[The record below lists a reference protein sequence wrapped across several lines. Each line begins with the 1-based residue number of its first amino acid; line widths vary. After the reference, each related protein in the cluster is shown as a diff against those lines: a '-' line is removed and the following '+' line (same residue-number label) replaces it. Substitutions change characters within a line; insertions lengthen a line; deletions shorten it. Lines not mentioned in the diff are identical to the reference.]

1 MEKEENQNQENTTAE
16 TSNESNQDHKQS
28 DNKQEEN
35 KDVEEKI
42 ELSPEE
48 KIKELEDKL
57 ARTFAEME
65 NQRRR
70 FEKEKDDAFDYGGFA
85 FAREALNLIDNLAR
99 SKLILESDETLKDT
113 EALKKTLE
121 HFEIINKDLISIF
134 TKNNIKPID
143 CLNKK
148 LDPNLHQAMMEI
160 EDDQKDSGTIV
171 QEIQK
176 GFMMKDRLLRP
187 SLVGVS
193 KKTGIKNDLTVVT
206 LKIAGSP
213 KINTILKSIFPF
225 WNCFKLPKRA
235 LKPTTNRE

>member
-1 MEKEENQNQENTTAE
+1 MEKEENQNQENTTTE
-16 TSNESNQDHKQS
+16 TSDKTIGTEQLSED
-28 DNKQEEN
+28 KQEDKKSAE
-35 KDVEEKI
+35 DEK

-85 FAREALNLIDNLAR
+85 FAKEALNLIDNLAR
-99 SKLILESDETLKDT
+99 SKLILESDESLKDT

-160 EDDQKDSGTIV
+160 EDDQKEPGTIV
-171 QEIQK
+171 QEVQK
-176 GFMMKDRLLRP
+176 GFMIKDRLLRP

-193 KKTGIKNDLTVVT
+193 KKTEIKDD
-206 LKIAGSP
+206 
-213 KINTILKSIFPF
+213 KSEQ
-225 WNCFKLPKRA
+225 NKENLDK
-235 LKPTTNRE
+235 